1 MTWTDQGHPLAALL
15 GLLGGVLVGALLPR
29 VIARI
34 PEPKPEPKPESAPDP
49 ESDQGA
55 DPESGADSAPPAEP
69 LPPKPLYADLGASS
83 GLALRLAIATGVG
96 AAVLAASI
104 GHDWALLVA
113 LPLAPVCVV
122 LGYVDLHTRL
132 LPSRVLLPSH
142 AVAIVLAGAAA
153 WAAGDAH
160 PLIRA
165 VIAMAVVRSVFWVL
179 WWLRASAMGFGDVRL
194 SALLAF
200 GLGYLGW
207 SEVVIGIYAGFIVF
221 VLPGLSIALVR
232 RDRGFLKAR
241 IPFGPALVVGAL
253 LGVAFGP
260 WIATGL
266 GY

>member
-1 MTWTDQGHPLAALL
+1 MTWADPGHPLAALL
-15 GLLGGVLVGALLPR
+15 ALLGGLVVGALLPR
-29 VIARI
+29 VVALI
-34 PEPKPEPKPESAPDP
+34 PEPKPEPTSEPEA
-49 ESDQGA
+49 GA
-55 DPESGADSAPPAEP
+55 DPESGVDSAQPSEP
-69 LPPKPLYADLGASS
+69 KALYADLGAQP
-83 GLALRLAIATGVG
+83 GLALRLALATGVA

-104 GHDWALLVA
+104 GHDWALLVL

-153 WAAGDAH
+153 ATSGDTH

-165 VIAMAVVRSVFWVL
+165 AIAMVVVRSVFWVL
-179 WWLRASAMGFGDVRL
+179 WWMRASAMGFGDVRL

-207 SEVVIGIYAGFIVF
+207 AEVIIGIYAGFIVF
-221 VLPGLSIALVR
+221 VLPGLAVALAR
-232 RDRGFLKAR
+232 RDRGFLKSR